1 VLLQVLTHVWSA
13 VVQDGNVAVQEAG
26 PDGGGSGSKRG
37 AKRMRLSEGSQHG
50 GSDLQE
56 QRGGSAA
63 DSSTSTGTDAPISSR
78 TRKRL

>member
-1 VLLQVLTHVWSA
+1 METT
-13 VVQDGNVAVQEAG
+13 
-26 PDGGGSGSKRG
+26 PDGGGSGSKRA

-56 QRGGSAA
+56 QRGGGAA
-63 DSSTSTGTDAPISSR
+63 DSSMSTGTDAPISSR